1 MYSPYKRDVSGKKR
15 CFSEASFFV
24 HSLCSDKVQEISV
37 DARVAVEFRVEREC
51 DLIPVFHGDN
61 LLGVC
66 AIGISVCT
74 CRPRKNLH
82 IVADGFE
89 EWGAD
94 KCLRD
99 LPDMR
104 DLIFGEK
111 TAELS
116 AVSVATD
123 NGGER
128 REVGVSFA
136 CDFFGKQDG
145 ACTCRKYG
153 QSSLNF
159 SPERFKKPEVARSM
173 NAPCTAS
180 TPICGLSIFIIS
192 PFRP

>member
-1 MYSPYKRDVSGKKR
+1 M
-15 CFSEASFFV
+15 
-24 HSLCSDKVQEISV
+24 
-37 DARVAVEFRVEREC
+37 DACVAVEFRVEREC

-89 EWGAD
+89 EWGTD

-128 REVGVSFA
+128 REMGVSFA

-159 SPERFKKPEVARSM
+159 SPERFKKPEVAQEF
-173 NAPCTAS
+173 PLYGTFAS
-180 TPICGLSIFIIS
+180 GENESVDSAVQVSQLADFKDIGAERLQDAFMFDECPLY
-192 PFRP
+192 R